1 MKAIRDILV
10 ILFVTFVGVEVGL
23 RFAPTII
30 PLTLLIKFSPD
41 ARAEIAERRNLATE
55 RRTIQMA
62 RDDGGPP
69 LRVFPPHQQ
78 VGKLFSDQHAVTS
91 VTTDEAGLCNVPLA
105 DGAKRKVEFVAV
117 GDSFTWC
124 TAVRPEDAWV
134 SRLSQITGI
143 GGYNLGLGGVGVYE
157 YLQILMTYGFQ
168 WRPRMVLLNYY
179 EGNDL
184 RDALVYQNYR
194 DRRGGPAASEMKPTG
209 VIDKIKQTAQ
219 RVFDVPMVGKS
230 YALNLALASG
240 IEVYV
245 ATKNLWEMDQQTN
258 FRYAF
263 EFSDARIAF
272 NLENTD
278 LDEVEHARALREGKI
293 SLTVLDEGLARFVE
307 LAKRDGFE
315 PVVLYTPS
323 AYTAYSEYVA
333 FEDPELAQLMP
344 WFSRAQRDFLRSKSQ
359 ALGYRFVDLTPALQQ
374 AAREHRAQDLLYFPT
389 NLHLSQLG
397 NEVVARA
404 LADVLASDTPPRP
417 SAARSS
423 GQSS

>member
-91 VTTDEAGLCNVPLA
+91 VTTDEAGFCNVPLA

-143 GGYNLGLGGVGVYE
+143 GGYNLPG
-157 YLQILMTYGFQ
+157 
-168 WRPRMVLLNYY
+168 
-179 EGNDL
+179 
-184 RDALVYQNYR
+184 
-194 DRRGGPAASEMKPTG
+194 
-209 VIDKIKQTAQ
+209 
-219 RVFDVPMVGKS
+219 
-230 YALNLALASG
+230 
-240 IEVYV
+240 
-245 ATKNLWEMDQQTN
+245 
-258 FRYAF
+258 
-263 EFSDARIAF
+263 
-272 NLENTD
+272 
-278 LDEVEHARALREGKI
+278 
-293 SLTVLDEGLARFVE
+293 
-307 LAKRDGFE
+307 
-315 PVVLYTPS
+315 
-323 AYTAYSEYVA
+323 
-333 FEDPELAQLMP
+333 
-344 WFSRAQRDFLRSKSQ
+344 
-359 ALGYRFVDLTPALQQ
+359 
-374 AAREHRAQDLLYFPT
+374 
-389 NLHLSQLG
+389 
-397 NEVVARA
+397 
-404 LADVLASDTPPRP
+404 
-417 SAARSS
+417 
-423 GQSS
+423 